1 MFEASC
7 SGNFLWYILE
17 AAHSWNAGYKEQS
30 RESSHLARSLL
41 RGLCVARKMDHKDD
55 RAAVW
60 LVFAKP
66 SKTAHISP
74 THFSFWLRP
83 RSRLDCPE
91 TFLSSW
97 AATIVLDWFSTSQK
111 WAFANCNWPRTNF
124 QNGGKSNFSFTS
136 PPGSCFLWRHCHFGI
151 VIIIVVHLMSL
162 RQGFNRVVR
171 RGVG

>member
-55 RAAVW
+55 HAAVW

-66 SKTAHISP
+66 SNPAHISP
-74 THFSFWLRP
+74 KHFSLWLRP

-91 TFLSSW
+91 TFLSSRPT
-97 AATIVLDWFSTSQK
+97 TIVLDWFSTSPK
-111 WAFANCNWPRTNF
+111 WANSQTATDLDQIPRTAENPIF
-124 QNGGKSNFSFTS
+124 LSPLHLGALFFGGIAILALSSS
-136 PPGSCFLWRHCHFGI
+136 SSSI
-151 VIIIVVHLMSL
+151 
-162 RQGFNRVVR
+162 
-171 RGVG
+171 